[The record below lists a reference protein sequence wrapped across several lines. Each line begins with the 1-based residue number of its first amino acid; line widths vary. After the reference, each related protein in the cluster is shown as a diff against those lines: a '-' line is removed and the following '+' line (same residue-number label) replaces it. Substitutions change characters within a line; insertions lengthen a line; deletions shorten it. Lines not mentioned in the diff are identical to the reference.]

1 MRYFMIL
8 FCLIA
13 SVAVGSFA
21 RPVSD
26 GGEVVICGKVL
37 NRDFYPNEREFRLS
51 LSYFSGQDICY
62 TTPLR
67 DDGSFFFRFPLCDAL
82 CEVSLANYAPRLY
95 VSAGDSLYLQIDFK
109 DLLHPVVKGSRAAL
123 NQGMQHFVGEGYYLP
138 DYYYA
143 EDVRA
148 SGEAF
153 DKAVEKGY
161 EERKQRRADFL
172 TRYSPGDDVAKLTER
187 MLLADYC
194 AERFRYARE
203 HLRQILIEKRTD
215 WKQEMAGYEALLP
228 EVNALLSDEVITSAH
243 FRLLYHLNFY
253 LQYRRYAVGD
263 ESFTDMDLV
272 DEQQGNMLSQFLLAN
287 MLGNSLVHND
297 TVDFTTARPKY
308 DALVQVPVLRH
319 AVDLLYRRTME
330 YLQHPEE
337 YSYYLL
343 HGDASDSE
351 AEQYMA
357 PLRSLID
364 KHRGKVV
371 YIDFWGVHCPP
382 CLAEI
387 EPMKKLRARYSTD
400 DVVIIS
406 ICGSGK
412 RADYER
418 ILQRFSLRDTA
429 IESLFLEDWVDS
441 SNWSKIRKH
450 LGIDGIPYFLLVNKE
465 GVIVNYGSM
474 VRPSWPQTPVQID
487 RLIAK

>member
-1 MRYFMIL
+1 MIL

-21 RPVSD
+21 RPASD

-51 LSYFSGQDICY
+51 LSYFSGQDVCY
-62 TTPLR
+62 TAPLR
-67 DDGSFFFRFPLCDAL
+67 DDSSFFFRFPLCDAL

-172 TRYSPGDDVAKLTER
+172 TQYSPGDDVAKLTER

-215 WKQEMAGYEALLP
+215 
-228 EVNALLSDEVITSAH
+228 
-243 FRLLYHLNFY
+243 
-253 LQYRRYAVGD
+253 
-263 ESFTDMDLV
+263 
-272 DEQQGNMLSQFLLAN
+272 
-287 MLGNSLVHND
+287 
-297 TVDFTTARPKY
+297 
-308 DALVQVPVLRH
+308 
-319 AVDLLYRRTME
+319 
-330 YLQHPEE
+330 
-337 YSYYLL
+337 
-343 HGDASDSE
+343 
-351 AEQYMA
+351 
-357 PLRSLID
+357 
-364 KHRGKVV
+364 
-371 YIDFWGVHCPP
+371 
-382 CLAEI
+382 
-387 EPMKKLRARYSTD
+387 
-400 DVVIIS
+400 
-406 ICGSGK
+406 
-412 RADYER
+412 
-418 ILQRFSLRDTA
+418 
-429 IESLFLEDWVDS
+429 
-441 SNWSKIRKH
+441 
-450 LGIDGIPYFLLVNKE
+450 
-465 GVIVNYGSM
+465 
-474 VRPSWPQTPVQID
+474 
-487 RLIAK
+487 

>member
-1 MRYFMIL
+1 M
-8 FCLIA
+8 
-13 SVAVGSFA
+13 
-21 RPVSD
+21 
-26 GGEVVICGKVL
+26 
-37 NRDFYPNEREFRLS
+37 
-51 LSYFSGQDICY
+51 
-62 TTPLR
+62 
-67 DDGSFFFRFPLCDAL
+67 CDAL

-143 EDVRA
+143 EDIRA

-228 EVNALLSDEVITSAH
+228 EVNALFSDEVITSAH

-297 TVDFTTARPKY
+297 TVDFTTAVRNTTRWCRCLCCAMRWICCTGGPWNIC
-308 DALVQVPVLRH
+308 
-319 AVDLLYRRTME
+319 
-330 YLQHPEE
+330 
-337 YSYYLL
+337 SI
-343 HGDASDSE
+343 
-351 AEQYMA
+351 
-357 PLRSLID
+357 LRSTLI
-364 KHRGKVV
+364 
-371 YIDFWGVHCPP
+371 ICSMATPP
-382 CLAEI
+382 T
-387 EPMKKLRARYSTD
+387 ARQS
-400 DVVIIS
+400 S
-406 ICGSGK
+406 IWHPCA
-412 RADYER
+412 R
-418 ILQRFSLRDTA
+418 
-429 IESLFLEDWVDS
+429 
-441 SNWSKIRKH
+441 
-450 LGIDGIPYFLLVNKE
+450 
-465 GVIVNYGSM
+465 
-474 VRPSWPQTPVQID
+474 
-487 RLIAK
+487 